1 MLEMLSQASLVAL
14 LSLVIGVLPLG
25 AGLAYVVRP
34 TEQRLALMR
43 PLSLASIFAGLS
55 GSLTGAINVLAL
67 VWAREPP
74 VDTRVLAI
82 GAAEALVP
90 LAVAF
95 GSLTIA
101 WLCAAVG
108 LSRHP

>member
-1 MLEMLSQASLVAL
+1 MLDMLSQASLVAL

-55 GSLTGAINVLAL
+55 GSLVGAINVLAL
-67 VWAREPP
+67 MWTREPQ
-74 VDTRVLAI
+74 VDTRVLAV

-90 LAVAF
+90 LCVAF
-95 GSLTIA
+95 GSLTMA

-108 LSRHP
+108 LRRHP